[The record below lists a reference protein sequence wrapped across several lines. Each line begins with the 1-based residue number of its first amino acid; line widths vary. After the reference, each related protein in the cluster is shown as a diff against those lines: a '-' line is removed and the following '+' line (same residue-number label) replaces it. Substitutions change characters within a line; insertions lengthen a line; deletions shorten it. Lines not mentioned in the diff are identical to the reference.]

1 MRILLVEDDEI
12 ISKALEKTLC
22 DQHYAVDVAA
32 NGPMGWELANA
43 FTYDLILLDVN
54 LPGLDGIQFCQQ
66 LRANRDETPVLLLTA
81 RSSSSDKVLGLD
93 AGADDYVVKPF
104 ELSELLARI
113 RVLLRRGKACQQVA
127 LEWLNLR
134 LDPSICEVTYGDRP
148 LHLTPKEYRLLELF
162 LRNPHRVFSR
172 SAILD
177 HLWSSEEAP
186 SEETVTVHIKDLRQ
200 KLRKAGAPSDLIETV
215 YGQGYR
221 LKQTRKEVINPASKS
236 VAKAN
241 QTQKVIHQQTKE
253 ELTSVWENYQGL
265 NRDRLA
271 ILEQAVA
278 EWLENRL
285 KDDQRQRAQAAAH
298 KLTGAL
304 GIFGFREASQVAK
317 EVEELF
323 QTEGPLNQQKAL
335 YLAELLATL
344 REVMQEPKAGA
355 IDGHQGMGKV
365 NLPPLTACPVPN
377 LITKQSTYSATASF
391 SRPLL
396 LIVDED
402 TELSNRILDLAETWG
417 FSVLMV
423 PDLLT
428 ARNVLRSKPFLR
440 FEGTCNSSI
449 RLPPQHPG
457 SLPDVVLLNF
467 SLASATEDSLV
478 FLANLVNR
486 VPPIPVLFLTE
497 QDSLA
502 YRVKVA
508 RLSAHAFLCKP
519 LFPEKVLD
527 AVSRVRSHIQ
537 ATTAK
542 VMIVD
547 DDPQQLMAMRTL
559 LEPLGLRLT
568 TLEEPLH
575 FWRTLQDV
583 SPDLLV
589 LDINMPHF
597 SGIELC
603 QALRNTPQWGDLPVL
618 FLTVDMDF
626 KTVRR
631 AFAAGA
637 DDCISKA
644 IAQSELLTRI
654 LNRLERERLLR
665 GMASAIS

>member
-1 MRILLVEDDEI
+1 MRILLVEDDEV
-12 ISKALEKTLC
+12 ISKTLEKTLC
-22 DQHYAVDVAA
+22 NQHYAVDVAA
-32 NGPMGWELANA
+32 DGEMGWELVKA

-54 LPGLDGIQFCQQ
+54 LPGLDGIRFCQQ
-66 LRANRDETPVLLLTA
+66 LRANHDETPVLLLTA
-81 RSSSSDKVLGLD
+81 RSSSIDKVLGLD

-113 RVLLRRGKACQQVA
+113 RVLLRRGRACQPVA

-134 LDPSICEVTYGDRP
+134 LDPSICEVTYGDRA

-162 LRNPHRVFSR
+162 LRNQHRVFSR

-200 KLRKAGAPSDLIETV
+200 KLKKAGAPSDLIETV

-221 LKQTRKEVINPASKS
+221 LKQAPNASSNRASQSPPKS
-236 VAKAN
+236 KQTPKA
-241 QTQKVIHQQTKE
+241 IHQQTKE
-253 ELTSVWENYQGL
+253 ELTSVWETYQGL
-265 NRDRLA
+265 NRDRLS
-271 ILEQAVA
+271 ILEQAAA

-285 KDDQRQRAQAAAH
+285 KDDQRQKAQESAH

-304 GIFGFREASQVAK
+304 GIFGFEEASRVAK
-317 EVEELF
+317 EVEEIF
-323 QTEGPLNQQKAL
+323 QMGGRLNQQKAL
-335 YLAELLATL
+335 HLAGLLAKL
-344 REVMQEPKAGA
+344 RAVMQESKAGA
-355 IDGHQGMGKV
+355 TNGHPGMGNVKET
-365 NLPPLTACPVPN
+365 NLSPLTVCPSPN
-377 LITKQSTYSATASF
+377 LLTKQSTYNAGVSF
-391 SRPLL
+391 PRPLL
-396 LIVDED
+396 LIVDENA
-402 TELSNRILDLAETWG
+402 ELSARILDMAETWG
-417 FSVLMV
+417 FSVLLA
-423 PDLLT
+423 PDLLSVGNILRSHSSLRSEG
-428 ARNVLRSKPFLR
+428 ARNLSNRR
-440 FEGTCNSSI
+440 
-449 RLPPQHPG
+449 PG
-457 SLPDVVLLNF
+457 SVPDVLLLNF
-467 SLASATEDSLV
+467 SLASATEESLV

-486 VPPIPVLFLTE
+486 VPPIPVLFLTA

-537 ATTAK
+537 TTSAK
-542 VMIVD
+542 VMVVD
-547 DDPQQLMAMRTL
+547 DDPQQLMVMRTL

-575 FWRTLQDV
+575 FWRTLQEV

-597 SGIELC
+597 NGIELC

-618 FLTVDMDF
+618 FLTIEMDF
-626 KTVRR
+626 KTVSRV
-631 AFAAGA
+631 FAAGA

-644 IAQSELLTRI
+644 IAHPELLTRI